1 MSCSEKPIFVL
12 IKETPNGYSFDNDIK
27 YSSPFANHILTQPA
41 DVTHP
46 SLIVKSNWGIQKK
59 NTITQMVTG
68 DAGYSVLKNRKNTN
82 FIKSYNKSPPSTVG
96 LLYSNKNGYVLARTA
111 HLSGNAPSVSELSE
125 LLKDISNS
133 PRDIKVRG
141 SPLEYKRLLDYFQF
155 LLVSKIQN
163 DSSLFLTRPNN
174 VHIMDD
180 INDTTNNTTLEDAYL
195 GMFQSDASNRTM
207 YNYAYFV
214 SNDRV
219 AALASVI
226 RGIPTI
232 FQQTKPQNYYMIPR
246 GTNSMKVK
254 QVVNH
259 FFMTSIR
266 KDLLK
271 QVVSRNDWSL
281 NTSIFHGNLNAAE
294 KAKVLFYWIFNWP
307 TTTRSNIPLI
317 ESFFSILDT
326 FHDFTGARATN
337 QFKTL
342 LGENKNKG
350 SLKSQNRNTI
360 NFNNVRNTRVA
371 HKTLVRLLGSNIY
384 RKVSSG
390 YKQSLGNIVAST
402 NKRQRDKRGR
412 KMTPN
417 EKVGTFLYFIT
428 ILLGSEKAIVG
439 ECEKLSRDILIK
451 LGGDPIYERNKN
463 KETFVFGV
471 GGGNTSSNK
480 LCIQL
485 KNEGACLV
493 VDAISGSLSQC
504 MQERSVY
511 HNVGVLDP
519 ATRDILSWNQ
529 IKGNEHCIESPNV
542 KQRKKQKK
550 REEEKRRR
558 ALKSTRDKQKA
569 MEERK
574 RKAAATREETKRR
587 AAANA
592 ATARQQKE
600 RNRLLAAQR
609 REKAAKMREE
619 EAAKRLRNSNSNSN
633 RAARNPSWNEI
644 GQRVREIGIKRRRNN
659 TPNRVLNGIMTNSN
673 SNSNSN
679 NQRRNKRPRT

>member
-1 MSCSEKPIFVL
+1 
-12 IKETPNGYSFDNDIK
+12 
-27 YSSPFANHILTQPA
+27 
-41 DVTHP
+41 
-46 SLIVKSNWGIQKK
+46 
-59 NTITQMVTG
+59 
-68 DAGYSVLKNRKNTN
+68 
-82 FIKSYNKSPPSTVG
+82 
-96 LLYSNKNGYVLARTA
+96 
-111 HLSGNAPSVSELSE
+111 
-125 LLKDISNS
+125 
-133 PRDIKVRG
+133 
-141 SPLEYKRLLDYFQF
+141 
-155 LLVSKIQN
+155 
-163 DSSLFLTRPNN
+163 
-174 VHIMDD
+174 
-180 INDTTNNTTLEDAYL
+180 
-195 GMFQSDASNRTM
+195 
-207 YNYAYFV
+207 
-214 SNDRV
+214 
-219 AALASVI
+219 
-226 RGIPTI
+226 
-232 FQQTKPQNYYMIPR
+232 
-246 GTNSMKVK
+246 MKVK

-259 FFMTSIR
+259 FFMTSNR

-271 QVVSRNDWSL
+271 QVVSGDWIL
-281 NTSIFHGNLNAAE
+281 NTSIFHDNLNAAE

-307 TTTRSNIPLI
+307 TTTTSNIPLI

-326 FHDFTGARATN
+326 FHDFTGTRATN

-350 SLKSQNRNTI
+350 FLKSQKRNTI
-360 NFNNVRNTRVA
+360 NFNNVRNTSVA
-371 HKTLVRLLGSNIY
+371 HKTLVRLLGINIY

-402 NKRQRDKRGR
+402 NKREQDKRGR
-412 KMTPN
+412 NMTPN
-417 EKVGTFLYFIT
+417 KKVGTFLYFIT

-493 VDAISGSLSQC
+493 VDAINGSLSQC

-519 ATRDILSWNQ
+519 AADYILSWNE

-542 KQRKKQKK
+542 KKRKKKEERDKKK
-550 REEEKRRR
+550 RQN
-558 ALKSTRDKQKA
+558 ALTLTKDKQKA

-592 ATARQQKE
+592 ATARQKKE
-600 RNRLLAAQR
+600 RNRLIAIQR
-609 REKAAKMREE
+609 REKSAKMRED

-644 GQRVREIGIKRRRNN
+644 GQRVREIGNKRRRNI

-679 NQRRNKRPRT
+679 NQRRNKRLRTT

>member
-1 MSCSEKPIFVL
+1 
-12 IKETPNGYSFDNDIK
+12 
-27 YSSPFANHILTQPA
+27 
-41 DVTHP
+41 
-46 SLIVKSNWGIQKK
+46 
-59 NTITQMVTG
+59 
-68 DAGYSVLKNRKNTN
+68 
-82 FIKSYNKSPPSTVG
+82 
-96 LLYSNKNGYVLARTA
+96 
-111 HLSGNAPSVSELSE
+111 
-125 LLKDISNS
+125 
-133 PRDIKVRG
+133 
-141 SPLEYKRLLDYFQF
+141 
-155 LLVSKIQN
+155 
-163 DSSLFLTRPNN
+163 
-174 VHIMDD
+174 MDD
-180 INDTTNNTTLEDAYL
+180 INDTTTNTTLEDAYL

-259 FFMTSIR
+259 FFMTSNR

-271 QVVSRNDWSL
+271 QVVSGDWIL
-281 NTSIFHGNLNAAE
+281 NTSIFHDNLNAAE

-307 TTTRSNIPLI
+307 TTTTSNIPLI

-326 FHDFTGARATN
+326 FHDFTGTRATN

-350 SLKSQNRNTI
+350 FLKSQKRNTI

-371 HKTLVRLLGSNIY
+371 HKTLVRLLGINIY

-402 NKRQRDKRGR
+402 NKRQWDKRGR
-412 KMTPN
+412 KITPN

-493 VDAISGSLSQC
+493 VDAINGSLSQC

-519 ATRDILSWNQ
+519 AADYILSWNQ
-529 IKGNEHCIESPNV
+529 IKGNEHCIEPPNV
-542 KQRKKQKK
+542 KQRKKKKERDAKK
-550 REEEKRRR
+550 RQK
-558 ALKSTRDKQKA
+558 ALKVNKDKQKA

-592 ATARQQKE
+592 ATARQKQE
-600 RNRLLAAQR
+600 RNRLIAIQR
-609 REKAAKMREE
+609 REKAAKMRED
-619 EAAKRLRNSNSNSN
+619 EAAKRLRNSNSN
-633 RAARNPSWNEI
+633 RAAQNPSWNEI

-679 NQRRNKRPRT
+679 NQRRNKRLRTT

>member
-12 IKETPNGYSFDNDIK
+12 VKETRNGYSFDNDIK

-68 DAGYSVLKNRKNTN
+68 DAGYSVLMKRKNTN

-133 PRDIKVRG
+133 PRDIKARG

-254 QVVNH
+254 QVVNQ
-259 FFMTSIR
+259 FFMTSNR

-271 QVVSRNDWSL
+271 QVVSGDWIL

-307 TTTRSNIPLI
+307 TKTSNIPII

-350 SLKSQNRNTI
+350 LFKSQKRNTI

-390 YKQSLGNIVAST
+390 YKKSLGNLVAGT
-402 NKRQRDKRGR
+402 NKRELDKKGR
-412 KMTPN
+412 KMTPDD
-417 EKVGTFLYFIT
+417 KVATFLYFT
-428 ILLGSEKAIVG
+428 TFLLGSSQAIVG
-439 ECEKLSRDILIK
+439 ACEELSRDILIK
-451 LGGDPIYERNKN
+451 LGGDPIYERHKN
-463 KETFVFGV
+463 KEIFVFGG

-519 ATRDILSWNQ
+519 AADYILSWDE
-529 IKGNEHCIESPNV
+529 IKGNEHCIESPGV
-542 KQRKKQKK
+542 KRRDKQKQR
-550 REEEKRRR
+550 EAEKRQR
-558 ALKSTRDKQKA
+558 ALQVTKEKQKA

-574 RKAAATREETKRR
+574 RKAAATRAETIRR

-600 RNRLLAAQR
+600 RNRLLATQR

-619 EAAKRLRNSNSNSN
+619 EPAKRLRNSNSN

-644 GQRVREIGIKRRRNN
+644 GTKRRRNI

-679 NQRRNKRPRT
+679 NQRGIKRQRT

>member
-12 IKETPNGYSFDNDIK
+12 VKETPNGYSFDNDIK

-96 LLYSNKNGYVLARTA
+96 LLYSNKNGYVLARTTT
-111 HLSGNAPSVSELSE
+111 HLSGNAPSVAELSE

-232 FQQTKPQNYYMIPR
+232 FQQTNPQNYYMIPP

-254 QVVNH
+254 QVVNQ
-259 FFMTSIR
+259 FFMTSNR

-271 QVVSRNDWSL
+271 QVVSDEWSL
-281 NTSIFHGNLNAAE
+281 NTSIFHRNLNAAE

-307 TTTRSNIPLI
+307 TTTSNIPII

-326 FHDFTGARATN
+326 FHDFTGVRATN

-350 SLKSQNRNTI
+350 LFKSKTRNTI
-360 NFNNVRNTRVA
+360 NFNNVRNTSVA
-371 HKTLVRLLGSNIY
+371 QKTLVRLLGVNIY

-390 YKQSLGNIVAST
+390 YKNSLGNLVAGT
-402 NKRQRDKRGR
+402 NKRQKDKRGR

-417 EKVGTFLYFIT
+417 EKVGRFLYFIT
-428 ILLGSEKAIVG
+428 ILLGSSPAIVDA
-439 ECEKLSRDILIK
+439 CEKLSRDILIK
-451 LGGDPIYERNKN
+451 LGGVPIYERNKN

-493 VDAISGSLSQC
+493 VDAINGGISQC

-519 ATRDILSWNQ
+519 ATRDILSWDQ
-529 IKGNEHCIESPNV
+529 IKGNEHCIESPKV
-542 KQRKKQKK
+542 KKRDKQKK
-550 REEEKRRR
+550 REANKRRR
-558 ALKSTRDKQKA
+558 ALKGTREKQKA

-574 RKAAATREETKRR
+574 RKAAATRAETIRR

-600 RNRLLAAQR
+600 RNRLAAAQR

-619 EAAKRLRNSNSNSN
+619 EAAKRLRNSNSN

-644 GQRVREIGIKRRRNN
+644 GIKRRRNI

-679 NQRRNKRPRT
+679 NQRGIKRQRT